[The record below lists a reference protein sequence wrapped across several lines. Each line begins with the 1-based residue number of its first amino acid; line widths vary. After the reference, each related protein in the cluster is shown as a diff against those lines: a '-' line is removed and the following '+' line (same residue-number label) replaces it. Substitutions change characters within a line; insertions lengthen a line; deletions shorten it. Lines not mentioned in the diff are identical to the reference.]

1 MDPSFLI
8 HGMVWYANLLL
19 AMTLHEAAH
28 AYAALRGGDRTAY
41 GGGQVSL
48 DPRPHM
54 RREPFGMVVFPILS
68 YVLNGG
74 SWMMGWASAPYDPD
88 WERRYPRRAAWM
100 AMAGPAANLTLAII
114 AWAALR
120 IGLEVGAFAPPAG
133 HLSLSS
139 VVAGTGGISNSL
151 VPILSIMLS
160 LNLIL
165 FVFNLIP
172 LPPLDGSSIVVL
184 FMPPDLADKYQD
196 AMRQPVLSLIGLI
209 VAWQVCGYVIWPVVQ
224 RAVGLLYL
232 GV

>member
-1 MDPSFLI
+1 MDLSFFI
-8 HGMVWYANLLL
+8 HGVVWYANLLL

-28 AYAALRGGDRTAY
+28 AYVALLGGDRTAY
-41 GGGQVSL
+41 AGGQVSL

-54 RREPFGMVVFPILS
+54 QREPFGMVIFPILS
-68 YVLNGG
+68 YVFYGG

-88 WERRYPRRAAWM
+88 WGRRYPRRAAWM
-100 AMAGPAANLTLAII
+100 AMAGPAANLALALL

-120 IGLEVGAFAPPAG
+120 VGLEAGAFAPPTG
-133 HLSLSS
+133 RLSLSS

-165 FVFNLIP
+165 LVFNLIP
-172 LPPLDGSSIVVL
+172 LPPLDGSSIAVL
-184 FMPPDLADKYQD
+184 LMPPDLADKYQD
-196 AMRQPVLSLIGLI
+196 AMRQPVLSLVGLI
-209 VAWQVCGYVIWPVVQ
+209 VAWQVCGYVIWPVIQ
-224 RAVGLLYL
+224 RAVDLLYM